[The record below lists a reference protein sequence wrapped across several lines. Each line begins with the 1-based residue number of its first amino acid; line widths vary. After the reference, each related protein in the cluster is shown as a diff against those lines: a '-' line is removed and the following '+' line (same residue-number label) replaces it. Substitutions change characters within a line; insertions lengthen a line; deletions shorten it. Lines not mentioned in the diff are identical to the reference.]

1 MRKNRTAK
9 RLGNAG
15 GRTTLKPSMRDNLLI
30 SHPPAI
36 DNPQLT
42 HGVTLRYVSNV
53 DLQDQLITYQALIN
67 TMTLAQTATLGSSLF
82 KAVKIRKVKVWSSGI
97 TNQSLNTVVVEF
109 RGQGTDISGDRK
121 MHTDISMGVQ
131 PAHLNVR
138 PQKESYNDFFQISS
152 NQTAFALTCPANS
165 VIDVDLTF
173 RSEFGALNNSIVL
186 VGATPG
192 VLYFRGLDDLPVASS
207 KLLPAVCPLADIR

>member
-15 GRTTLKPSMRDNLLI
+15 GRTTLRNERDNLL

-36 DNPQLT
+36 DNCQLT
-42 HGVTLRYVSNV
+42 HGVTLRYLTTE
-53 DLQDQLITYQALIN
+53 DLQDQSITYQALLN
-67 TMTLAQTATLGSSLF
+67 TMVQAATATLGSSLF
-82 KAVKIRKVKVWSSGI
+82 KAVKIRRVKVWSSGV
-97 TNQSLNTVVVEF
+97 TSGSVNTIAVEF

-121 MHTDISMGVQ
+121 LHSDTSMGIQ

-152 NQTAFALTCPANS
+152 NQTAFVLTCPVNS

-173 RSEFGALNNSIVL
+173 RSEFGAVNNSVVL
-186 VGATPG
+186 VAAVPS
-192 VLYFRGLDDLPVASS
+192 VLYFRGLDDLPVAST
-207 KLLPAVCPLADIR
+207 KLKPAMCPLADIR